1 MDLESLQ
8 GAMVWIDTNK
18 LHLGAKIGTP
28 TCAREARSAW
38 YLWFY
43 GNSVAFPH
51 RRDPFANFDNE
62 TCCFVAKN
70 TITLNFQLSD
80 CTSLPEMYIGS
91 DVFISGC
98 DSGHIS

>member
-1 MDLESLQ
+1 MDLKSLQ

-18 LHLGAKIGTP
+18 LHLGTKIRTT

-51 RRDPFANFDNE
+51 RRDTFANFENE

-70 TITLNFQLSD
+70 TITLNFQLPNSA
-80 CTSLPEMYIGS
+80 SLPEM
-91 DVFISGC
+91 
-98 DSGHIS
+98 